1 MNSLKYHTTL
11 LLFFFVISKGLAQD
25 SLNSATVEQKSY
37 QLYLDKNWPELIKF
51 GNKAIHSGFDYYYL
65 QLRVGI
71 AYYEKKNYAL
81 AEGHFKKAL
90 TFNTDDELSLEYIYY
105 CYLFNGRYEDA
116 RMLSKQFNQSLADK
130 IGTSTQS
137 KVGFVMVEGGTKIT
151 DSIEYYNKA
160 KNRKPNYFKPPT
172 YFQIGLNHYIK
183 NRVSLFHAATYF
195 NQETFLGKTTQLQ
208 YFLKTTIPV
217 KNNWLIASSVH
228 VVDTKNSFSSVTTS
242 TMFAPYQGGGPP
254 PPGSPPPPVIT
265 KTTVVNETKKATYYV
280 GALAAQKIIK
290 KFTFGIGSTV
300 SNIAEKN
307 QFIHSASISY
317 AILGNSKI
325 VLGCSGYLH
334 SNDVYKT
341 SYGAA
346 TPFLYIQPIK
356 RLSMKLSYLLNS
368 GNNIIEDNGYL
379 VNNSADLT
387 LSRYSALLNLTL
399 NKHLSLYGLYQLEY
413 KHEAVQS
420 FNYRYNVI
428 VAGLKIIP

>member
-1 MNSLKYHTTL
+1 MRSLKAYYVVV
-11 LLFFFVISKGLAQD
+11 FFIALCAVASAQD
-25 SLNSATVEQKSY
+25 TLNSSTVEQKSY
-37 QLYLDKNWPELIKF
+37 QLYVDKNWPELIKF
-51 GNKAIHSGFDYYYL
+51 GNKAIRADFDYYYL
-65 QLRVGI
+65 QLRIGI

-90 TFNTDDELSLEYIYY
+90 AFNTDDELSLEYLYY

-116 RMLSKQFNQSLADK
+116 RMLSKQFNQSLSDK

-137 KVGFVMVEGGTKIT
+137 KVGFVMIEGGTKIT
-151 DSIEYYNKA
+151 DSAEYYNKA
-160 KNRKPNYFKPPT
+160 KNRKPNYFKPPV
-172 YFQIGLNHYIK
+172 YFQLGLNHYIN

-208 YFLKTTIPV
+208 YFIKTTIPV
-217 KNNWLIASSVH
+217 KNNWLIAPSVH
-228 VVDTKNSFSSVTTS
+228 VVNTKNTFMSVATS
-242 TMFAPYQGGGPP
+242 TMFAPYPGGGPP

-265 KTTVVNETKKATYYV
+265 KTTSVNETQKATYYV
-280 GALAAQKIIK
+280 GSVAVQKIIK

-300 SNIAEKN
+300 SNIANKN

-325 VLGCSGYLH
+325 VLGCSGYVH

-341 SYGAA
+341 SYVAA
-346 TPFLYIQPIK
+346 TPFIYIQPVK
-356 RLSMKLSYLLNS
+356 RLSMKLSYLMNS

-428 VAGLKIIP
+428 VAGLKIVP